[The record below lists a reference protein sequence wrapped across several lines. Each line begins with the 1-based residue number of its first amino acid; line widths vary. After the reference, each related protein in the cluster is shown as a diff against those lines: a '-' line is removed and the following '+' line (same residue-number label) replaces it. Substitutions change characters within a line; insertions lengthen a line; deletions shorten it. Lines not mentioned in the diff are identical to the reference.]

1 MKQSVEE
8 ALISL
13 GNFGTLQLITTAVF
27 SLYQFIA
34 CVVAF
39 SVSITLKVSLQ
50 WRRLKHSLHGKESRN
65 QGIKES
71 KCKILYCTITIVV
84 NLK

>member
-39 SVSITLKVSLQ
+39 SVSITLKVRQIPRKKIWSFSEMVDQFMLN
-50 WRRLKHSLHGKESRN
+50 R
-65 QGIKES
+65 IK
-71 KCKILYCTITIVV
+71 IG
-84 NLK
+84 